1 MVEINSIYYGTYPFA
16 FFTPGGGEI
25 QLRKYAENLKNFNI
39 KLFNQWDPSIKKK
52 DIFHY
57 FSCMSG
63 SEHFLNYLRNM
74 GVTIIV
80 SPNLWIEED
89 EKDKY
94 PIKEIRIIF
103 DIAHIIVCNS
113 QGEKRKI
120 IDIFGINKEKIKV
133 VKNAVD
139 RQFLIDGDPY
149 LFRDK
154 YGIREKFILNVANVE
169 RRKNQLA
176 LIRVMKNF
184 PEYKLVIIGGVR
196 DKEYFLECQSESDG
210 QLIYI
215 ERIDHSSDELL
226 SAYKACEIFAL
237 PSFVE
242 TPGLAALEAAA
253 AGAKVL
259 ITDRGC
265 AKEYFG
271 DYAYYVNPS
280 SDVSISDAIKTALMD
295 EGHNP
300 VYLISHI
307 RENYLWENVVQD
319 LKNIYTK
326 TIELTPQVFGVDFY
340 DVEYDENSVP
350 FHWGAV
356 GARFNNINQ
365 NIIFEIR
372 ALNST
377 EVLINSFSSG
387 ELIKSIDVDENW
399 KKIELKMVGRIMDDI
414 VFNIDPSA
422 VITVVGDHRE
432 LAIAVRNIEI
442 QEG

>member
-1 MVEINSIYYGTYPFA
+1 MEINSIYYGTYPFA

-25 QLRKYAENLKNFNI
+25 QLRKYAENLKSLNI
-39 KLFNQWDPSIKKK
+39 KLFNQWDPGVRAG

-63 SEHFLNYLRNM
+63 SEHFLNYLKNM

-89 EKDKY
+89 EKSKY
-94 PIKEIRIIF
+94 PIKEIKIIF

-113 QGEKRKI
+113 QGEKNKI
-120 IDIFGINKEKIKV
+120 IDVFGVNKEKLKI

-139 RQFLIDGDPY
+139 VRFLIDGDPY
-149 LFRDK
+149 FFRKK
-154 YGIREKFILNVANVE
+154 YGIYEKFILNVANIE
-169 RRKNQLA
+169 PRKNQLA

-184 PEYKLVIIGGVR
+184 PEYKLVIIGGIR
-196 DKEYFLECQSESDG
+196 DKEYYLECQSESDG

-215 ERIDHSSDELL
+215 ERVDHSSNELL

-237 PSFVE
+237 PSLVE

-253 AGAKVL
+253 TGAKII
-259 ITDRGC
+259 ITERGC

-271 DYAYYVNPS
+271 DYVYYANPAFDLS
-280 SDVSISDAIKTALMD
+280 MKNAIERALGDKGFNSDHLINHIKK
-295 EGHNP
+295 
-300 VYLISHI
+300 
-307 RENYLWENVVQD
+307 NYLWENAVRD
-319 LKNIYTK
+319 LQNIYTK
-326 TIELTPQVFGVDFY
+326 TFDLTPQVAGVGFY
-340 DVEYDENSVP
+340 DIEYDENNIP

-356 GARFNNINQ
+356 NARFKNINR
-365 NIIFEIR
+365 NILFEIR
-372 ALNST
+372 VLNSAK
-377 EVLINSFSSG
+377 VLIKSFSSG
-387 ELIKSIDVDENW
+387 RIIQSVDADGKW
-399 KKIELKMVGRIMDDI
+399 KKIELKIADEVMDDI
-414 VFNIDPSA
+414 VFNVDPSA
-422 VITVVGDHRE
+422 VTTVVGDQRE